1 MKKEDGLTKDQIKLR
16 SMTSNFY
23 KKNCTLQN
31 GSTEDMD
38 GVLSTLP
45 TKVTP
50 PMNRKL
56 LDPYK
61 EGEVKEALFHMFP
74 MKALGPDG
82 FPAHFFQRYWE
93 LCGKEVTVMVL
104 KLLRGEEEPTGINET
119 LIVLIP
125 KMSSPRRSVNFVL

>member
-1 MKKEDGLTKDQIKLR
+1 
-16 SMTSNFY
+16 
-23 KKNCTLQN
+23 
-31 GSTEDMD
+31 MD

-125 KMSSPRRSVNFVL
+125 KMSSPRRLVNFGL